1 MVGMSRDPLHTVTL
15 PLLVNADDENTANG
29 ECAVFPSRG
38 GETLVKVQ
46 AVSPEIAKG
55 WLERDTRST
64 LARALKGLG
73 RLRHAYTEKDD
84 RKLLAAV
91 DQCRP
96 LMPKLPLGMTQTEDW
111 TGEGKWDGAR
121 WYYAE
126 AMSHAAK
133 NARLVVWWPFSGQ
146 HEPTP
151 GLYCPDM
158 STAVAMALFMD
169 GVRVCPFCGETF
181 IPKLGKARTYCKSAH
196 GVADRTARSRD
207 KTKRAEA
214 LIRANSDLSV
224 PKLIEKL
231 AEAGIKRARDWVVKA
246 KARVKAQKR

>member
-1 MVGMSRDPLHTVTL
+1 M
-15 PLLVNADDENTANG
+15 
-29 ECAVFPSRG
+29 
-38 GETLVKVQ
+38 LVKVN

-55 WLERDTRST
+55 WLERDARSA

-73 RLRHAYTEKDD
+73 RLRHAYTEQDA
-84 RKLLAAV
+84 RRLLAAV
-91 DQCRP
+91 EQSRP
-96 LMPKLPLGMTQTEDW
+96 LMPKRPSGVTQTEDW

-133 NARLVVWWPFSGQ
+133 NTRCVVWWPFSGQ

-169 GVRVCPFCGETF
+169 GVRVCPYCGETF
-181 IPKLGKARTYCKSAH
+181 IPKPGKARIYCKPAH

-214 LIRANSDLSV
+214 IIRANPHLAIS
-224 PKLIEKL
+224 KLLEKIGK
-231 AEAGIKRARDWVVKA
+231 AGIEREREWVVKA
-246 KARVKAQKR
+246 KAKNAGKSLR